1 MFISIF
7 DIFKNH
13 RNRTLIKLLPRF
25 IFLDYFFFICRKKIF
40 EGEKK
45 NESLNLINF
54 SVPEFFKF

>member
-25 IFLDYFFFICRKKIF
+25 IFLDYFFFTCVKENFWRR
-40 EGEKK
+40 EEK
-45 NESLNLINF
+45 SLNLINF

>member
-13 RNRTLIKLLPRF
+13 RNRTLIKLLPQF
-25 IFLDYFFFICRKKIF
+25 IFLDYFFFICVKENFWRR
-40 EGEKK
+40 EEK
-45 NESLNLINF
+45 SLNLINF

>member
-25 IFLDYFFFICRKKIF
+25 IFLDYFFFICVKENFWRR
-40 EGEKK
+40 EKK
-45 NESLNLINF
+45 ESLNLINF
-54 SVPEFFKF
+54 FVPEFFKF